1 MTRTDLDAHGCRLAD
16 LWHEAG
22 SRDREVRVPYESNRV
37 KRLRSDCIGMAASI
51 AGGDAAVAC
60 YLGARV
66 FDRLRYM
73 GAPMD
78 AQLWLDDL
86 ERWAVVSTGG

>member
-1 MTRTDLDAHGCRLAD
+1 MTRIDLDAHGCKLAS

-22 SRDREVRVPYESNRV
+22 WGKEGAE
-37 KRLRSDCIGMAASI
+37 RLRSQAIDLATSI

>member
-1 MTRTDLDAHGCRLAD
+1 MTRVDLDAHGCRLAD
-16 LWHEAG
+16 LWHKAG
-22 SRDREVRVPYESNRV
+22 AGDWMDAPR
-37 KRLRSDCIGMAASI
+37 KRQDCIGMALDIAS
-51 AGGDAAVAC
+51 GDAVVVC
-60 YLGARV
+60 YLGARIY
-66 FDRLRYM
+66 DRLRYM

>member
-1 MTRTDLDAHGCRLAD
+1 MTRVDLDAHGCRLAD
-16 LWHEAG
+16 LYHSAG
-22 SRDREVRVPYESNRV
+22 TGDWENGP
-37 KRLRSDCIGMAASI
+37 RLRSDCIDMATKL

-66 FDRLRYM
+66 FDRLKYM
-73 GAPMD
+73 GAPME